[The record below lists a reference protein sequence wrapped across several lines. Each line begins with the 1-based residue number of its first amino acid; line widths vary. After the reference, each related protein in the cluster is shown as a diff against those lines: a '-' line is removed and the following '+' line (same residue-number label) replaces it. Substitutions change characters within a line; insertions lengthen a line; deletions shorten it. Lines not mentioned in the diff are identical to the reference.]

1 MFEFIATYAPQLI
14 VAGIKYTVP
23 LALISFVFAVI
34 IAALVAVLRS
44 YVPHATGIKSIGW
57 RILKFILWLR
67 LAVPFNANASPT
79 VRGLLWFAKAWY

>member
-44 YVPHATGIKSIGW
+44 Y
-57 RILKFILWLR
+57 
-67 LAVPFNANASPT
+67 
-79 VRGLLWFAKAWY
+79 